1 MAVRSDSV
9 TLDIRKVGASAGD
22 LHFTAHDK
30 GATILVTVAD
40 GGTPLDLAGLTAE
53 LRADTPGGYV
63 RSTLPVSGSAAV
75 YTLSDDLTS
84 REGEA
89 RCYVALLQG
98 DSVIAST
105 QHFVVHVGRCADMEG
120 EQAEAVQREFDRMVY
135 EWEAQTE
142 AQEREFDA
150 SQREREEAF
159 DDAEEARKEAFEA
172 AEGKRA
178 EAESKRATAEGQR
191 AEAERKRAEAE
202 KSRVA
207 EEGKRATAE
216 TARADA
222 ESKRAAGEEKRA
234 AGEEQRATAE
244 SKRAAGEDARKSA
257 ETGRERA
264 EKSRVAAETG
274 RADAEK
280 SRAEAESKRESAEK
294 SRAAEEGKR
303 ATAEASRA
311 DAEGKRATAE
321 QARSEA
327 EAARASDEGVRKSA
341 EGVRAAE
348 EAKRASAEGVRAAA
362 ESARESAEEA
372 RSSAEAARATAEKA
386 RAAADAERET
396 RQAKNDADQAAN
408 NEAARNNQP
417 VWLGEGQYDPDTL
430 VPAVGSPVEG
440 RMYLVPLGQEA
451 AMAALAAIDGGA
463 SMKGRLALSAAALF
477 DGSLPALRAAAQ
489 GESGANA
496 YVEWLWHASEGRW
509 EQLGVSQKQVT
520 YVTTGEIDR
529 VAAGEAPSGESVLG
543 LTGLSYLWAKVKAA
557 FAPKSHK
564 HAASD
569 VSSGTLS
576 SDRLPTV
583 PLSKGGTGAATK
595 AAAVTNLLGS
605 LPNVTAAIS
614 DGNAV
619 AKYVS
624 ASGIPGYY
632 TALQIWQYV
641 KGKVDALYAAKS
653 HTHTPSSI
661 GAAASSHTHAAAQVT
676 GLAASRAL
684 VSDASGHPAASA
696 VTSAELGCLDGVTAN
711 VQEQINAKAASSH
724 SHPAATQGAA
734 GMMSASDKKKLD
746 GVAAGATAYGDKAAF
761 LAAHP
766 VGSYLITS
774 DPADPSARYG
784 GKWEA
789 RELAGVVA
797 WKRVS

>member
-202 KSRVA
+202 KSRAA

>member
-191 AEAERKRAEAE
+191 AEAERKRAGAE

>member
-202 KSRVA
+202 KSRV
-207 EEGKRATAE
+207 
-216 TARADA
+216 
-222 ESKRAAGEEKRA
+222 
-234 AGEEQRATAE
+234 
-244 SKRAAGEDARKSA
+244 
-257 ETGRERA
+257 
-264 EKSRVAAETG
+264 
-274 RADAEK
+274 
-280 SRAEAESKRESAEK
+280 
-294 SRAAEEGKR
+294 AEEGKR

>member
-1 MAVRSDSV
+1 M
-9 TLDIRKVGASAGD
+9 
-22 LHFTAHDK
+22 
-30 GATILVTVAD
+30 
-40 GGTPLDLAGLTAE
+40 
-53 LRADTPGGYV
+53 
-63 RSTLPVSGSAAV
+63 
-75 YTLSDDLTS
+75 
-84 REGEA
+84 
-89 RCYVALLQG
+89 
-98 DSVIAST
+98 
-105 QHFVVHVGRCADMEG
+105 
-120 EQAEAVQREFDRMVY
+120 
-135 EWEAQTE
+135 
-142 AQEREFDA
+142 
-150 SQREREEAF
+150 
-159 DDAEEARKEAFEA
+159 
-172 AEGKRA
+172 
-178 EAESKRATAEGQR
+178 
-191 AEAERKRAEAE
+191 
-202 KSRVA
+202 
-207 EEGKRATAE
+207 
-216 TARADA
+216 
-222 ESKRAAGEEKRA
+222 
-234 AGEEQRATAE
+234 
-244 SKRAAGEDARKSA
+244 
-257 ETGRERA
+257 
-264 EKSRVAAETG
+264 
-274 RADAEK
+274 
-280 SRAEAESKRESAEK
+280 
-294 SRAAEEGKR
+294 
-303 ATAEASRA
+303 
-311 DAEGKRATAE
+311 
-321 QARSEA
+321 
-327 EAARASDEGVRKSA
+327 
-341 EGVRAAE
+341 
-348 EAKRASAEGVRAAA
+348 
-362 ESARESAEEA
+362 
-372 RSSAEAARATAEKA
+372 
-386 RAAADAERET
+386 
-396 RQAKNDADQAAN
+396 
-408 NEAARNNQP
+408 
-417 VWLGEGQYDPDTL
+417 WLGEGQYDPDTL
-430 VPAVGSPVEG
+430 VPTVGSPVEG

-734 GMMSASDKKKLD
+734 GMMSAADKKKLD

-766 VGSYLITS
+766 VGSYLLTS